1 MQESV
6 FDVRASVQAGARE
19 NKLRCKMAKRT
30 KNNIIVLIA
39 LAVLCLTASGSF
51 WTGGQADAVYSPP
64 VWDLPLFEADDAPE
78 SVEPS
83 AEPAEPAVEA
93 YGGTL
98 TALYINGAYSTDCR
112 IIDGKVRMTLAEF
125 AGVTGLAYSESA
137 LDGIQ
142 LHLAEGGEYVE
153 VNGRYLYLE
162 GGLLVIDGTELWP
175 VSELCRIFGFTAD
188 WDSATAS
195 VNIDTTQKKLIESGD
210 NFYSEEDVYWL
221 SRIIYAESGN
231 QPLTGM
237 LGVGDVVM
245 NRVASAAFP
254 NTVKEVIF
262 DSRYGVQFSPVE
274 TGSIYS
280 EPSEEC
286 VIAAKICLEGYDI
299 VGGAL
304 YFVNPDIGVSS
315 WFRQTRTFVTSIGD
329 HDFYA

>member
-1 MQESV
+1 MED
-6 FDVRASVQAGARE
+6 F
-19 NKLRCKMAKRT
+19 
-30 KNNIIVLIA
+30 
-39 LAVLCLTASGSF
+39 
-51 WTGGQADAVYSPP
+51 
-64 VWDLPLFEADDAPE
+64 
-78 SVEPS
+78 
-83 AEPAEPAVEA
+83 
-93 YGGTL
+93 GGTL
-98 TALYINGAYSTDCR
+98 AALYINGAYSTDCR
-112 IIDGKVRMTLAEF
+112 IIDGKVRMTLKEF
-125 AGVTGLAYSESA
+125 AEVTGLAYSSGK

-142 LHLAEGGEYVE
+142 LSLAESGEYVE

-175 VSELCRIFGFTAD
+175 VSELCRIFSFTVT
-188 WDSATAS
+188 WDSATSS
-195 VNIDTTQKKLIESGD
+195 VNIDTTKKELLASGD
-210 NFYSEEDVYWL
+210 SFYAEEDVYWL

-231 QPLTGM
+231 QPLEGM

-245 NRVASAAFP
+245 NRVASGAFP

-286 VIAAKICLEGYDI
+286 VIAAKLCLEGYDI

>member
-1 MQESV
+1 
-6 FDVRASVQAGARE
+6 
-19 NKLRCKMAKRT
+19 MAKRT

-51 WTGGQADAVYSPP
+51 WTGGQAEAEYSPP
-64 VWDLPLFEADDAPE
+64 AWDLPDVAEAEAE
-78 SVEPS
+78 ES
-83 AEPAEPAVEA
+83 AEPSPEPTEPPVEDF
-93 YGGTL
+93 GGTL
-98 TALYINGAYSTDCR
+98 AALYINGAYSTDCR
-112 IIDGKVRMTLAEF
+112 IIDGKVRMTLKEF
-125 AGVTGLAYSESA
+125 AEVTGLAYSSGK

-142 LHLAEGGEYVE
+142 LNLAESGEYVE

-162 GGLLVIDGTELWP
+162 GGLLVIGSTELWP
-175 VSELCRIFGFTAD
+175 VSELCRIFSFTVT
-188 WDSATAS
+188 WDSATSS
-195 VNIDTTQKKLIESGD
+195 VNIDTTKKELLASGD
-210 NFYSEEDVYWL
+210 SFYAEEDVYWL

-231 QPLTGM
+231 QPLEGM

-245 NRVASAAFP
+245 NRVASGAFP

-286 VIAAKICLEGYDI
+286 VIAAKLCLEGYDI

>member
-1 MQESV
+1 
-6 FDVRASVQAGARE
+6 
-19 NKLRCKMAKRT
+19 MAKRT

-51 WTGGQADAVYSPP
+51 WTGGQADAVYSTP

-78 SVEPS
+78 SAEPS

-125 AGVTGLAYSESA
+125 ADVTGLAYSESA

-153 VNGRYLYLE
+153 VNGRYLY
-162 GGLLVIDGTELWP
+162 
-175 VSELCRIFGFTAD
+175 
-188 WDSATAS
+188 
-195 VNIDTTQKKLIESGD
+195 
-210 NFYSEEDVYWL
+210 
-221 SRIIYAESGN
+221 
-231 QPLTGM
+231 
-237 LGVGDVVM
+237 
-245 NRVASAAFP
+245 
-254 NTVKEVIF
+254 
-262 DSRYGVQFSPVE
+262 
-274 TGSIYS
+274 
-280 EPSEEC
+280 
-286 VIAAKICLEGYDI
+286 LEGYDI

>member
-1 MQESV
+1 
-6 FDVRASVQAGARE
+6 
-19 NKLRCKMAKRT
+19 MAKRT

-64 VWDLPLFEADDAPE
+64 AWDLPGFEADDAAE
-78 SVEPS
+78 LSEPI
-83 AEPAEPAVEA
+83 AEPTEPAVED

-98 TALYINGAYSTDCR
+98 TALYINGAYSTECR
-112 IIDGKVRMTLAEF
+112 IIDGKVRMTLEEF
-125 AGVTGLAYSESA
+125 AKVTGLAYSSGV

-142 LHLAEGGEYVE
+142 LNLAENGEYVE
-153 VNGRYLYLE
+153 VNGRFLYLE
-162 GGLLVIDGTELWP
+162 GGLLVIDGVELWP
-175 VSELCRIFGFTAD
+175 VSELCRIFSFTAA
-188 WDSATAS
+188 WDSDTAS
-195 VNIDTTQKKLIESGD
+195 VNIDTTQKQLLASGES
-210 NFYSEEDVYWL
+210 FYSEEDVYWL
-221 SRIIYAESGN
+221 ARIIHAESGN
-231 QPLTGM
+231 QPLEGM